1 MVKVGVVSLGC
12 DKNRVD
18 SEIMLYNLKKGGF
31 EITGDPSQADIIIV
45 NTCAFIESA
54 RKESIDTVFEMA
66 KYKNGKC
73 KKLVMTGCMP
83 QKFIDQLFDEFT
95 EVDGFL
101 GTNDYESIADFL
113 KGKNQDLI
121 KDLKEKIRRHS
132 ENLEFERAQEYKK
145 MLDSINHITEKQN
158 VEFKDKINRDFF
170 SFHTRENYIA
180 IALFSYREGI
190 LLSKRSFCYELIGEI
205 NEFVSE
211 IIYQYYSI
219 NAIPNEVI
227 VSNEEIK
234 DNLMDYFENANVFAP
249 TKGKLHDVL
258 DICEINAKEALDEH
272 FLTAK
277 LDDDVLNLL
286 DKLGNILHIKTPTR
300 IELFDNSHLQGTNA
314 IGAMV
319 VFINGIPY
327 KKLYRKFN
335 IQGVNK
341 KDDLSSMRE
350 TLTRRYK
357 RVKEENGE
365 MPDLII
371 VDGGKGQIETALEV
385 KKALNLPFSIA
396 GLVKT
401 SKHRTS
407 ALMDENFNERYNILL
422 DLIDN
427 LANSD
432 IEAYQSY
439 ATEPRAYDGPEMNL
453 PLITENERSFYF
465 YRYQM
470 LAEAKITARMYFRL
484 PSAYSEADTPVDM
497 SNFTVEVTYIDFQG
511 EQVTEVI
518 TSDSF
523 QPEGRVNRVYV
534 DVPFRA
540 PDLRAVVSYV
550 VKENGVEVGPVATI
564 SFENMLAEVVASS
577 NNQSQIDALN
587 SLMAFSD
594 AAYDYLGK

>member
-1 MVKVGVVSLGC
+1 MMNDILKKQIELLPDQPGC
-12 DKNRVD
+12 YLMHNADD
-18 SEIMLYNLKKGGF
+18 EIIYIGKAKNLKKRVSQYFLRMHSGKTAAMVSHVDHF
-31 EITGDPSQADIIIV
+31 ETIITKSEKEALILEMNLIQKNHPRYNILLMDDKHYPYIAIHKNVENPYVSLSRNVKDKKCLYFGPYPNSSAAFEVIDLINKLFPLRKCHNVPKSPCLYYHIGQCLAPCVKPVNKEKYEEIV
-45 NTCAFIESA
+45 DN
-54 RKESIDTVFEMA
+54 
-66 KYKNGKC
+66 
-73 KKLVMTGCMP
+73 
-83 QKFIDQLFDEFT
+83 
-95 EVDGFL
+95 
-101 GTNDYESIADFL
+101 IADFL

-132 ENLEFERAQEYKK
+132 ENLEFERAKEYKK

-234 DNLMDYFENANVFAP
+234 DNLMNYFENANVFAP

-407 ALMDENFNERYNILL
+407 ALMDENFNEYYLDDEKKLFLLLTRMQDEVHRYAITTHIKKRNKSVFNSVFDDVDGIGEKRKEQ
-422 DLIDN
+422 LIKAFPSISELKN
-427 LANSD
+427 
-432 IEAYQSY
+432 
-439 ATEPRAYDGPEMNL
+439 
-453 PLITENERSFYF
+453 
-465 YRYQM
+465 
-470 LAEAKITARMYFRL
+470 AKIEEL
-484 PSAYSEADTPVDM
+484 EQIIPKESAKLLYEKV
-497 SNFTVEVTYIDFQG
+497 
-511 EQVTEVI
+511 
-518 TSDSF
+518 
-523 QPEGRVNRVYV
+523 R
-534 DVPFRA
+534 
-540 PDLRAVVSYV
+540 
-550 VKENGVEVGPVATI
+550 K
-564 SFENMLAEVVASS
+564 
-577 NNQSQIDALN
+577 LN
-587 SLMAFSD
+587 
-594 AAYDYLGK
+594 

>member
-1 MVKVGVVSLGC
+1 MMNDILKKQIELLPDQPGC
-12 DKNRVD
+12 YLMHNADD
-18 SEIMLYNLKKGGF
+18 EIIYIGKAKNLKKRVSQYFLRVHSGKTAAMVSHVDHF
-31 EITGDPSQADIIIV
+31 ETIITKSEKEALILEMNLIQKNHPRYNILLMDDKHYPYIAIHKNVENPYVSLSRNVKDKKCLYFGPYPNSSAAFEVIDLINKLFPLRKCHNVPKSPCLYYHIGQCLAPCVKPVSKEKYEEIV
-45 NTCAFIESA
+45 DN
-54 RKESIDTVFEMA
+54 
-66 KYKNGKC
+66 
-73 KKLVMTGCMP
+73 
-83 QKFIDQLFDEFT
+83 
-95 EVDGFL
+95 
-101 GTNDYESIADFL
+101 IADFL
-113 KGKNQDLI
+113 KGKNQDLV
-121 KDLKEKIRRHS
+121 KDLKEKIRKHS

-234 DNLMDYFENANVFAP
+234 DNLMNYFENANVFAP

-286 DKLGNILHIKTPTR
+286 DKLGKILHMKTPTR

-407 ALMDENFNERYNILL
+407 ALMDENFNEYYLDDEKKLFLLLTRMQDEVHRYAITTHIKKRNKSVFNSVFDDVDGIGEKRKEQ
-422 DLIDN
+422 LIKAFPSISELKN
-427 LANSD
+427 
-432 IEAYQSY
+432 
-439 ATEPRAYDGPEMNL
+439 
-453 PLITENERSFYF
+453 
-465 YRYQM
+465 
-470 LAEAKITARMYFRL
+470 AKIEEL
-484 PSAYSEADTPVDM
+484 EQIIPKESAKLLYEKV
-497 SNFTVEVTYIDFQG
+497 
-511 EQVTEVI
+511 
-518 TSDSF
+518 
-523 QPEGRVNRVYV
+523 R
-534 DVPFRA
+534 
-540 PDLRAVVSYV
+540 
-550 VKENGVEVGPVATI
+550 K
-564 SFENMLAEVVASS
+564 
-577 NNQSQIDALN
+577 LN
-587 SLMAFSD
+587 
-594 AAYDYLGK
+594 

>member
-1 MVKVGVVSLGC
+1 MMNDILKKQIELLPDQPGC
-12 DKNRVD
+12 YLMHNADD
-18 SEIMLYNLKKGGF
+18 EIIYIGKAKNLKKRVSQYFLRVHSGKTAAMVSHVDHF
-31 EITGDPSQADIIIV
+31 ETIITKSEKEALILEMNLIQKNHPRYNILLMDDKHYPYIAIHKNVENPYVSLSRNVKDKKCLYFGPYPNSSAAFEVIDLINKLFPLRKCHNVPKSPCLYYHIGQCLAPCVKPVSKEKYEEIV
-45 NTCAFIESA
+45 DN
-54 RKESIDTVFEMA
+54 
-66 KYKNGKC
+66 
-73 KKLVMTGCMP
+73 
-83 QKFIDQLFDEFT
+83 
-95 EVDGFL
+95 
-101 GTNDYESIADFL
+101 IADFL
-113 KGKNQDLI
+113 KGKNQELV
-121 KDLKEKIRRHS
+121 KDLKEKIRKHS

-180 IALFSYREGI
+180 IALFSYRQGI

-234 DNLMDYFENANVFAP
+234 DNLMNYFENANVFAP

-407 ALMDENFNERYNILL
+407 ALMDENFNEYYLDDEKKLFLLLTRMQDEVHRYAITTHIKKRNKSVFNSVFDDI
-422 DLIDN
+422 DGIGEKRKEQLIKAFPSISELKN
-427 LANSD
+427 
-432 IEAYQSY
+432 
-439 ATEPRAYDGPEMNL
+439 
-453 PLITENERSFYF
+453 
-465 YRYQM
+465 
-470 LAEAKITARMYFRL
+470 AKIEEL
-484 PSAYSEADTPVDM
+484 EQIIPKESAKLLYEKV
-497 SNFTVEVTYIDFQG
+497 
-511 EQVTEVI
+511 
-518 TSDSF
+518 
-523 QPEGRVNRVYV
+523 R
-534 DVPFRA
+534 
-540 PDLRAVVSYV
+540 
-550 VKENGVEVGPVATI
+550 K
-564 SFENMLAEVVASS
+564 
-577 NNQSQIDALN
+577 LN
-587 SLMAFSD
+587 
-594 AAYDYLGK
+594 

>member
-1 MVKVGVVSLGC
+1 MMNDILKKQIELLPDQPGC
-12 DKNRVD
+12 YLMHNADD
-18 SEIMLYNLKKGGF
+18 EIIYIGKAKNLKKRVSQYFLRMHSGKTAAMVSHVDYF
-31 EITGDPSQADIIIV
+31 ETIITKSEKEALILEMNLIQKNHPRYNILLMDDKHYPYIAIHKNVENPYVSLSRNVKDKKCLYFGPYPNSSAAFEVIDLINKLFPLRKCHNVPKSPCLYYHIGQCLAPCVKPVNKEKYEEIV
-45 NTCAFIESA
+45 DN
-54 RKESIDTVFEMA
+54 
-66 KYKNGKC
+66 
-73 KKLVMTGCMP
+73 
-83 QKFIDQLFDEFT
+83 
-95 EVDGFL
+95 
-101 GTNDYESIADFL
+101 IADFL

-227 VSNEEIK
+227 VSNEDIK
-234 DNLMDYFENANVFAP
+234 DNLMNYFENANVFAP

-385 KKALNLPFSIA
+385 KKVLNLPFSIA

-407 ALMDENFNERYNILL
+407 ALMDENFNEYYLDDEKKLFLLLTRMQDEVHRYAITTHIKKRNKSVFNSVFDDVDGIGEKRKEQ
-422 DLIDN
+422 LIKAFPSISELKN
-427 LANSD
+427 
-432 IEAYQSY
+432 
-439 ATEPRAYDGPEMNL
+439 
-453 PLITENERSFYF
+453 
-465 YRYQM
+465 
-470 LAEAKITARMYFRL
+470 AKIEEL
-484 PSAYSEADTPVDM
+484 EQIIPKESAKLLYEKV
-497 SNFTVEVTYIDFQG
+497 
-511 EQVTEVI
+511 
-518 TSDSF
+518 
-523 QPEGRVNRVYV
+523 R
-534 DVPFRA
+534 
-540 PDLRAVVSYV
+540 
-550 VKENGVEVGPVATI
+550 K
-564 SFENMLAEVVASS
+564 
-577 NNQSQIDALN
+577 LN
-587 SLMAFSD
+587 
-594 AAYDYLGK
+594 

>member
-1 MVKVGVVSLGC
+1 MMNDILKKQIELLPDQPGC
-12 DKNRVD
+12 YLMHNADD
-18 SEIMLYNLKKGGF
+18 EIIYIGKAKNLKKRVSQYFLRVHAGKTAAMVSHVDHF
-31 EITGDPSQADIIIV
+31 ETIITKSEKEALILEMNLIQKNHPRYNILLMDDKHYPYIAIHKNVENPYVSLSRNVKDKKCLYFGPYPNSSAAFEVIDLINKLFPLRKCHNVPKSPCLYYHIGQCLAPCVKPVSKEKYEEIV
-45 NTCAFIESA
+45 DN
-54 RKESIDTVFEMA
+54 
-66 KYKNGKC
+66 
-73 KKLVMTGCMP
+73 
-83 QKFIDQLFDEFT
+83 
-95 EVDGFL
+95 
-101 GTNDYESIADFL
+101 IADFL
-113 KGKNQDLI
+113 KGKNQDLV
-121 KDLKEKIRRHS
+121 KDLKEKIRKHS

-180 IALFSYREGI
+180 IALFSYRQGI

-227 VSNEEIK
+227 VSSEEIK
-234 DNLMDYFENANVFAP
+234 DNLMNYFENANVFAP

-286 DKLGNILHIKTPTR
+286 DKLGNILHMKTPTR

-407 ALMDENFNERYNILL
+407 ALMDENFNEYYLDDEKKLFLLLTRMQDEVHRYAITTHIKKRNKSVFNSVFDDVDGIGEKRKEQ
-422 DLIDN
+422 LIKAFPSISELKN
-427 LANSD
+427 
-432 IEAYQSY
+432 
-439 ATEPRAYDGPEMNL
+439 
-453 PLITENERSFYF
+453 
-465 YRYQM
+465 
-470 LAEAKITARMYFRL
+470 AKIEEL
-484 PSAYSEADTPVDM
+484 EQIIPKESAKLLYEKV
-497 SNFTVEVTYIDFQG
+497 
-511 EQVTEVI
+511 
-518 TSDSF
+518 
-523 QPEGRVNRVYV
+523 R
-534 DVPFRA
+534 
-540 PDLRAVVSYV
+540 
-550 VKENGVEVGPVATI
+550 K
-564 SFENMLAEVVASS
+564 
-577 NNQSQIDALN
+577 LN
-587 SLMAFSD
+587 
-594 AAYDYLGK
+594 

>member
-1 MVKVGVVSLGC
+1 MMNDILKKQIELLPDQPGC
-12 DKNRVD
+12 YLMHNADD
-18 SEIMLYNLKKGGF
+18 EIIYIGKAKNLKKRVSQYFLRVHSGKTAAMVSHVDHF
-31 EITGDPSQADIIIV
+31 ETIITKSEKEALILEMNLIQKNHPRYNILLMDDKHYPYIAIHKNVENPYVSLSRNVKDKKCLYFGPYPNSSAAFEVIDLINKLFPLRKCYNVPKSPCLYYHIGQCLAPCVKPVNKEKYEEIV
-45 NTCAFIESA
+45 DN
-54 RKESIDTVFEMA
+54 
-66 KYKNGKC
+66 
-73 KKLVMTGCMP
+73 
-83 QKFIDQLFDEFT
+83 
-95 EVDGFL
+95 
-101 GTNDYESIADFL
+101 IADFL
-113 KGKNQDLI
+113 KGKNQDLV
-121 KDLKEKIRRHS
+121 KDLKEKIRKHS

-180 IALFSYREGI
+180 IALFSYRQGI

-407 ALMDENFNERYNILL
+407 ALMDENFNEYYLDDEKKLFLLLTRMQDEVHRYAITTHIKKRNKSVFNSVFDDVDGIGEKRKEQ
-422 DLIDN
+422 LIKAFPSISELKN
-427 LANSD
+427 
-432 IEAYQSY
+432 
-439 ATEPRAYDGPEMNL
+439 
-453 PLITENERSFYF
+453 
-465 YRYQM
+465 
-470 LAEAKITARMYFRL
+470 AKIEEL
-484 PSAYSEADTPVDM
+484 EQIIPKESAKLLYEKV
-497 SNFTVEVTYIDFQG
+497 
-511 EQVTEVI
+511 
-518 TSDSF
+518 
-523 QPEGRVNRVYV
+523 R
-534 DVPFRA
+534 
-540 PDLRAVVSYV
+540 
-550 VKENGVEVGPVATI
+550 K
-564 SFENMLAEVVASS
+564 
-577 NNQSQIDALN
+577 LN
-587 SLMAFSD
+587 
-594 AAYDYLGK
+594 

>member
-1 MVKVGVVSLGC
+1 MMNDILKKQIELLPDQPGC
-12 DKNRVD
+12 YLMHNADD
-18 SEIMLYNLKKGGF
+18 EIIYIGKAKNLKKRVSQYFLRMHSGKTAAMVSHVDHF
-31 EITGDPSQADIIIV
+31 ETIITKSEKEALILEMNLIQKNHPRYNILLMDDKHYPYIAIHKNVENPYVSLSRNVKDKKCLYFGPYPNSSAAFEVIDLINKLFPLRKCHNVPKSPCLYYHIGQCLAPCVKPVSKEKYEEIV
-45 NTCAFIESA
+45 DN
-54 RKESIDTVFEMA
+54 
-66 KYKNGKC
+66 
-73 KKLVMTGCMP
+73 
-83 QKFIDQLFDEFT
+83 
-95 EVDGFL
+95 
-101 GTNDYESIADFL
+101 IADFL
-113 KGKNQDLI
+113 KGKNQDLV
-121 KDLKEKIRRHS
+121 KDLKEKIRKHS

-158 VEFKDKINRDFF
+158 VEFKDQINRDFF

-180 IALFSYREGI
+180 IALFSYRQGI

-234 DNLMDYFENANVFAP
+234 DNLMNYFENANVFAP

-286 DKLGNILHIKTPTR
+286 DKLGKILHMKTPTR

-407 ALMDENFNERYNILL
+407 ALMDENFNEYYLDDEKKLFLLLTRMQDEVHRYAITTHIKKRNKSVFNSVFDDVDGIGEKRKEQ
-422 DLIDN
+422 LIKAFPSISELKN
-427 LANSD
+427 
-432 IEAYQSY
+432 
-439 ATEPRAYDGPEMNL
+439 
-453 PLITENERSFYF
+453 
-465 YRYQM
+465 
-470 LAEAKITARMYFRL
+470 AKIEEL
-484 PSAYSEADTPVDM
+484 EQIIPKESAKLLYEKV
-497 SNFTVEVTYIDFQG
+497 
-511 EQVTEVI
+511 
-518 TSDSF
+518 
-523 QPEGRVNRVYV
+523 R
-534 DVPFRA
+534 
-540 PDLRAVVSYV
+540 
-550 VKENGVEVGPVATI
+550 K
-564 SFENMLAEVVASS
+564 
-577 NNQSQIDALN
+577 LN
-587 SLMAFSD
+587 
-594 AAYDYLGK
+594 

>member
-1 MVKVGVVSLGC
+1 MMNDILKKQIELLPDQPGC
-12 DKNRVD
+12 YLMHNADD
-18 SEIMLYNLKKGGF
+18 EIIYIGKAKNLKKRVSQYFLRMHSGKTAAMVSHVDHF
-31 EITGDPSQADIIIV
+31 ETIITKSEKEALILEMNLIQKNHPRYNILLMDDKHYPYIAIHKNVENPYVSLSRNVKDKKCLYFGPYPNSSAAFEVIDLINKLFPLRKCHNVPKSPCLYYHIGQCLAPCVKHVNKEKYEEIV
-45 NTCAFIESA
+45 DN
-54 RKESIDTVFEMA
+54 
-66 KYKNGKC
+66 
-73 KKLVMTGCMP
+73 
-83 QKFIDQLFDEFT
+83 
-95 EVDGFL
+95 
-101 GTNDYESIADFL
+101 IADFL

-234 DNLMDYFENANVFAP
+234 DNLMNYFENANVFAP

-407 ALMDENFNERYNILL
+407 ALMDENFNEYYLDNEKKLFLLLTRMQDEVHRYAITTHIKKRNKSVFNSVFDDVDGIGEKRKEQ
-422 DLIDN
+422 LIKAFPSISELKN
-427 LANSD
+427 
-432 IEAYQSY
+432 
-439 ATEPRAYDGPEMNL
+439 
-453 PLITENERSFYF
+453 
-465 YRYQM
+465 
-470 LAEAKITARMYFRL
+470 AKIEEL
-484 PSAYSEADTPVDM
+484 EQIIPKESAKLLYEKV
-497 SNFTVEVTYIDFQG
+497 
-511 EQVTEVI
+511 
-518 TSDSF
+518 
-523 QPEGRVNRVYV
+523 R
-534 DVPFRA
+534 
-540 PDLRAVVSYV
+540 
-550 VKENGVEVGPVATI
+550 K
-564 SFENMLAEVVASS
+564 
-577 NNQSQIDALN
+577 LN
-587 SLMAFSD
+587 
-594 AAYDYLGK
+594 

>member
-1 MVKVGVVSLGC
+1 MMNDILKKQIELLPDQPGC
-12 DKNRVD
+12 YLMHNADD
-18 SEIMLYNLKKGGF
+18 EIIYIGKAKNLKKRVSQYFLRVHSGKTAAMVSHVDHF
-31 EITGDPSQADIIIV
+31 ETIITKSEKEALILEMNLIQKNHPRYNILLMDDKHYPYIAIHKNVENPYVSLSRNVKDKKCLYFGPYPNSSAAFEVIDLINKLFPLRKCHNVPKSPCLYYHIGQCLAPCVKPVSKEKYEEIV
-45 NTCAFIESA
+45 DN
-54 RKESIDTVFEMA
+54 
-66 KYKNGKC
+66 
-73 KKLVMTGCMP
+73 
-83 QKFIDQLFDEFT
+83 
-95 EVDGFL
+95 
-101 GTNDYESIADFL
+101 IADFL
-113 KGKNQDLI
+113 KGKNQDLV
-121 KDLKEKIRRHS
+121 KDLKEKIRKHS

-180 IALFSYREGI
+180 IALFSYRQGI

-234 DNLMDYFENANVFAP
+234 DNLMNYFENANVFAP

-286 DKLGNILHIKTPTR
+286 DKLGNILHMKTPTR

-407 ALMDENFNERYNILL
+407 ALMDENFNEYYLDDEKKLFLLLTRMQDEVHRYAITTHIKKRNKSVFNSVFDDVDGIGEKRKEQ
-422 DLIDN
+422 LIKAFPSISELKN
-427 LANSD
+427 
-432 IEAYQSY
+432 
-439 ATEPRAYDGPEMNL
+439 
-453 PLITENERSFYF
+453 
-465 YRYQM
+465 
-470 LAEAKITARMYFRL
+470 AKIEEL
-484 PSAYSEADTPVDM
+484 EQIIPKESAKLLYEKV
-497 SNFTVEVTYIDFQG
+497 
-511 EQVTEVI
+511 
-518 TSDSF
+518 
-523 QPEGRVNRVYV
+523 R
-534 DVPFRA
+534 
-540 PDLRAVVSYV
+540 
-550 VKENGVEVGPVATI
+550 K
-564 SFENMLAEVVASS
+564 
-577 NNQSQIDALN
+577 LN
-587 SLMAFSD
+587 
-594 AAYDYLGK
+594 

>member
-1 MVKVGVVSLGC
+1 MMNDILKKQIELLPDQPGC
-12 DKNRVD
+12 YLMHNADD
-18 SEIMLYNLKKGGF
+18 EIIYIGKAKNLKKRVSQYFLRVHSGKTAAMVSHVDHF
-31 EITGDPSQADIIIV
+31 ETIITKSEKEALILEMNLIQKNHPRYNILLMDDKHYPYIAIHKNVENPYVSLSRNVKDKKCLYFGPYPNSSAAFEVIDLINKLFPLRKCHNVPKSPCLYYHIGQCLAPCVKPVDKEKYEEIV
-45 NTCAFIESA
+45 DN
-54 RKESIDTVFEMA
+54 
-66 KYKNGKC
+66 
-73 KKLVMTGCMP
+73 
-83 QKFIDQLFDEFT
+83 
-95 EVDGFL
+95 
-101 GTNDYESIADFL
+101 IADFL

-121 KDLKEKIRRHS
+121 KDLKDKIRKNS

-180 IALFSYREGI
+180 IALFSYRQGI

-227 VSNEEIK
+227 VSSEEIK
-234 DNLMDYFENANVFAP
+234 DNLMNYFENANVFAP

-385 KKALNLPFSIA
+385 KKALDLPFSIA

-407 ALMDENFNERYNILL
+407 ALMDENFNEYYLDDEKKLFLLLTRMQDEVHRYAITTHIKKRNKSVFNSVFDDVDGIGEKRKEQ
-422 DLIDN
+422 LIKAFPSISELKN
-427 LANSD
+427 
-432 IEAYQSY
+432 
-439 ATEPRAYDGPEMNL
+439 
-453 PLITENERSFYF
+453 
-465 YRYQM
+465 
-470 LAEAKITARMYFRL
+470 AKIEEL
-484 PSAYSEADTPVDM
+484 EQIIPKESAKLLYEKV
-497 SNFTVEVTYIDFQG
+497 
-511 EQVTEVI
+511 
-518 TSDSF
+518 
-523 QPEGRVNRVYV
+523 R
-534 DVPFRA
+534 
-540 PDLRAVVSYV
+540 
-550 VKENGVEVGPVATI
+550 K
-564 SFENMLAEVVASS
+564 
-577 NNQSQIDALN
+577 LN
-587 SLMAFSD
+587 
-594 AAYDYLGK
+594 

>member
-1 MVKVGVVSLGC
+1 MFPLRKCHNVPKSPCLYYHIGQCLAPCINKVSRDEY
-12 DKNRVD
+12 DK
-18 SEIMLYNLKKGGF
+18 
-31 EITGDPSQADIIIV
+31 IIDNIR
-45 NTCAFIESA
+45 N
-54 RKESIDTVFEMA
+54 
-66 KYKNGKC
+66 
-73 KKLVMTGCMP
+73 
-83 QKFIDQLFDEFT
+83 
-95 EVDGFL
+95 
-101 GTNDYESIADFL
+101 FL
-113 KGKNQDLI
+113 KGKNQELT
-121 KDLKEKIRRHS
+121 KDLKEKIKKCS
-132 ENLEFERAQEYKK
+132 DALEFERAQEFKK

-234 DNLMDYFENANVFAP
+234 DNLMNYFENANVFAP

-314 IGAMV
+314 MGAMV

-407 ALMDENFNERYNILL
+407 ALMDENFNEYYLDDEKKLFLLLTRMQDEVHRYAITTHIKKRNKSVFNSVFDDVDGIGEKRKEQ
-422 DLIDN
+422 LIKAFPSISELKN
-427 LANSD
+427 
-432 IEAYQSY
+432 
-439 ATEPRAYDGPEMNL
+439 
-453 PLITENERSFYF
+453 
-465 YRYQM
+465 
-470 LAEAKITARMYFRL
+470 AKIEEL
-484 PSAYSEADTPVDM
+484 EQIIPKESAKLLYEKV
-497 SNFTVEVTYIDFQG
+497 
-511 EQVTEVI
+511 
-518 TSDSF
+518 
-523 QPEGRVNRVYV
+523 R
-534 DVPFRA
+534 
-540 PDLRAVVSYV
+540 
-550 VKENGVEVGPVATI
+550 K
-564 SFENMLAEVVASS
+564 
-577 NNQSQIDALN
+577 LN
-587 SLMAFSD
+587 
-594 AAYDYLGK
+594 

>member
-1 MVKVGVVSLGC
+1 MMNDILKKQIELLPDQPGC
-12 DKNRVD
+12 YLMHNADD
-18 SEIMLYNLKKGGF
+18 EIIYIGKAKNLKKRVSQYFLRMHSGKTAAMVSHVDHF
-31 EITGDPSQADIIIV
+31 ETIITKSEKEALILEMNLIQKNHPRYNILLMDDKHYPYIAIHKNVENPYVSLSRNVKDKKCLYFGPYPNSSAAFEVIDLINKLFPLRKCHNVPKSPCLYYHIGQCLAPCVKPVNKEKYEEIV
-45 NTCAFIESA
+45 DN
-54 RKESIDTVFEMA
+54 
-66 KYKNGKC
+66 
-73 KKLVMTGCMP
+73 
-83 QKFIDQLFDEFT
+83 
-95 EVDGFL
+95 
-101 GTNDYESIADFL
+101 IADFL

-234 DNLMDYFENANVFAP
+234 DNLMNYFENANVFAP

-277 LDDDVLNLL
+277 LDDDVLILL

-407 ALMDENFNERYNILL
+407 ALMDENFNEYYLDDEKKLFLLLTRMQDEVHRYAITTHIKKRNKSVFNSVFDDVDGIGEKRKEQ
-422 DLIDN
+422 LIKAFPSISELKN
-427 LANSD
+427 
-432 IEAYQSY
+432 
-439 ATEPRAYDGPEMNL
+439 
-453 PLITENERSFYF
+453 
-465 YRYQM
+465 
-470 LAEAKITARMYFRL
+470 AKIEEL
-484 PSAYSEADTPVDM
+484 EQIIPKESAKLLYEKV
-497 SNFTVEVTYIDFQG
+497 
-511 EQVTEVI
+511 
-518 TSDSF
+518 
-523 QPEGRVNRVYV
+523 R
-534 DVPFRA
+534 
-540 PDLRAVVSYV
+540 
-550 VKENGVEVGPVATI
+550 K
-564 SFENMLAEVVASS
+564 
-577 NNQSQIDALN
+577 LN
-587 SLMAFSD
+587 
-594 AAYDYLGK
+594 

>member
-1 MVKVGVVSLGC
+1 MMNEILKKQIELLPDQPGC
-12 DKNRVD
+12 YLMHNADD
-18 SEIMLYNLKKGGF
+18 EIIYIGKAKNLKKRVSQYFLRVHSGKTAAMVSHVDHF
-31 EITGDPSQADIIIV
+31 ETIITKSEKEALILEMNLIQKNHPRYNILLMDDKHYPYIAIHKNVENPYVSLSRNVKDKKCLYFGPYPNSSAAFEVIDLINKLFPLRKCHNVPKSPCLYYHIGQCLAPCVKPVSKEKYEEIV
-45 NTCAFIESA
+45 DN
-54 RKESIDTVFEMA
+54 
-66 KYKNGKC
+66 
-73 KKLVMTGCMP
+73 
-83 QKFIDQLFDEFT
+83 
-95 EVDGFL
+95 
-101 GTNDYESIADFL
+101 IADFL
-113 KGKNQDLI
+113 KGKNQDLV
-121 KDLKEKIRRHS
+121 KDLKEKIRKHS

-180 IALFSYREGI
+180 IALFSYRQGI

-234 DNLMDYFENANVFAP
+234 DNLMNYFENANVFAP

-365 MPDLII
+365 MPDLIL

-385 KKALNLPFSIA
+385 KKSLNLPFSIA

-407 ALMDENFNERYNILL
+407 ALMDENFNEYYLDDEKKLFLLLTRMQDEVHRYAITTHIKKRNKSVFNSVFDDVDGIGEKRKEQ
-422 DLIDN
+422 LIKAFPSISELKN
-427 LANSD
+427 
-432 IEAYQSY
+432 
-439 ATEPRAYDGPEMNL
+439 
-453 PLITENERSFYF
+453 
-465 YRYQM
+465 
-470 LAEAKITARMYFRL
+470 AKIEEL
-484 PSAYSEADTPVDM
+484 EQIIPKESAKLLYEKV
-497 SNFTVEVTYIDFQG
+497 
-511 EQVTEVI
+511 
-518 TSDSF
+518 
-523 QPEGRVNRVYV
+523 R
-534 DVPFRA
+534 
-540 PDLRAVVSYV
+540 
-550 VKENGVEVGPVATI
+550 K
-564 SFENMLAEVVASS
+564 
-577 NNQSQIDALN
+577 LN
-587 SLMAFSD
+587 
-594 AAYDYLGK
+594 

>member
-1 MVKVGVVSLGC
+1 MMNDILKKQIELLPDQPGC
-12 DKNRVD
+12 YLMHNADD
-18 SEIMLYNLKKGGF
+18 EIIYIGKAKNLKKRVSQYFLRVHSGKTAAMVSHVDHF
-31 EITGDPSQADIIIV
+31 ETIITKSEKEALILEMNLIQKNHPRYNILLMDDKHYPYIAIHKNVENPYVSLSRNVKDKKCLYFGPYPNSSAAFEVIDLINKLFPLRKCHNVPKSPCLYYHIGQCLAPCVKPVDKEKYEEIV
-45 NTCAFIESA
+45 DN
-54 RKESIDTVFEMA
+54 
-66 KYKNGKC
+66 
-73 KKLVMTGCMP
+73 
-83 QKFIDQLFDEFT
+83 
-95 EVDGFL
+95 
-101 GTNDYESIADFL
+101 IAVFL

-121 KDLKEKIRRHS
+121 KDLKDKIRKHS

-180 IALFSYREGI
+180 IALFSYRQGI

-234 DNLMDYFENANVFAP
+234 DNLMNYFENANVFAP

-286 DKLGNILHIKTPTR
+286 DKLGKILHMKTPTR

-407 ALMDENFNERYNILL
+407 ALMDENFNEYYLDDEKKLFLLLTRMQDEVHRYAITTHIKKRNKSVFNSVFDDVDGIGEKRKEQ
-422 DLIDN
+422 LIKAFPSISELKN
-427 LANSD
+427 
-432 IEAYQSY
+432 
-439 ATEPRAYDGPEMNL
+439 
-453 PLITENERSFYF
+453 
-465 YRYQM
+465 
-470 LAEAKITARMYFRL
+470 AKIEEL
-484 PSAYSEADTPVDM
+484 EQIIPKESAKLLHEKV
-497 SNFTVEVTYIDFQG
+497 
-511 EQVTEVI
+511 
-518 TSDSF
+518 
-523 QPEGRVNRVYV
+523 R
-534 DVPFRA
+534 
-540 PDLRAVVSYV
+540 
-550 VKENGVEVGPVATI
+550 K
-564 SFENMLAEVVASS
+564 
-577 NNQSQIDALN
+577 LN
-587 SLMAFSD
+587 
-594 AAYDYLGK
+594 

>member
-1 MVKVGVVSLGC
+1 MMNDILKKQIELLPDQPGC
-12 DKNRVD
+12 YLMHNADD
-18 SEIMLYNLKKGGF
+18 EIIYIGKAKNLKKRVSQYFLRMHSGKTAAMVSHVDHF
-31 EITGDPSQADIIIV
+31 ETIITKSEKEALILEMNLIQKNHPRYNILLMDDKHYPYIAIHKNVENPYVSLSRNVKDKKCLYFGPYPNSSAAFEVIDLINKLFPLRKCHNVPKSPCLYYHIGQCLAPCVKPVSKEKYEEIV
-45 NTCAFIESA
+45 DN
-54 RKESIDTVFEMA
+54 
-66 KYKNGKC
+66 
-73 KKLVMTGCMP
+73 
-83 QKFIDQLFDEFT
+83 
-95 EVDGFL
+95 
-101 GTNDYESIADFL
+101 IADFL
-113 KGKNQDLI
+113 KGKNQDLV
-121 KDLKEKIRRHS
+121 KDLKEKIRKHS

-227 VSNEEIK
+227 VSNEEIR
-234 DNLMDYFENANVFAP
+234 DNLMNYFENANVFAP

-407 ALMDENFNERYNILL
+407 ALMDENFNEYYLDDEKKLFLLLTRMQDEVHRYAITTHIKKRNKSVFNSVFDDVDGIGEKRKEQ
-422 DLIDN
+422 LIKAFPSISELKN
-427 LANSD
+427 
-432 IEAYQSY
+432 
-439 ATEPRAYDGPEMNL
+439 
-453 PLITENERSFYF
+453 
-465 YRYQM
+465 
-470 LAEAKITARMYFRL
+470 AKIEEL
-484 PSAYSEADTPVDM
+484 EQIIPKESAKLLYEKV
-497 SNFTVEVTYIDFQG
+497 
-511 EQVTEVI
+511 
-518 TSDSF
+518 
-523 QPEGRVNRVYV
+523 R
-534 DVPFRA
+534 
-540 PDLRAVVSYV
+540 
-550 VKENGVEVGPVATI
+550 K
-564 SFENMLAEVVASS
+564 
-577 NNQSQIDALN
+577 LN
-587 SLMAFSD
+587 
-594 AAYDYLGK
+594 

>member
-1 MVKVGVVSLGC
+1 MMNDILKKQIELLPDQPGC
-12 DKNRVD
+12 YLMHNADD
-18 SEIMLYNLKKGGF
+18 EIIYIGKAKNLKKRVSQYFLRMHSGKTAAMVSHVDHF
-31 EITGDPSQADIIIV
+31 ETIITKSEKEALILEMNLIQKNHPRYNILLMDDKHYPYIAIHKNVENPYVSLSRNVKDKKCLYFGPYPNSSAAFEVIDLINKLFPLRKCHNVPKSPCLYYHIGQCLAPCVKPVSKGKYEEIV
-45 NTCAFIESA
+45 DN
-54 RKESIDTVFEMA
+54 
-66 KYKNGKC
+66 
-73 KKLVMTGCMP
+73 
-83 QKFIDQLFDEFT
+83 
-95 EVDGFL
+95 
-101 GTNDYESIADFL
+101 IADFL
-113 KGKNQDLI
+113 KGKNQDLV
-121 KDLKEKIRRHS
+121 KDLKEKIRKHS

-234 DNLMDYFENANVFAP
+234 DNLMNYFENANVFAP

-407 ALMDENFNERYNILL
+407 ALMDENFNEYYLDDEKKLFLLLTRMQDEVHRYAITTHIKKRNKSVFNSVFDDVDGIGEKRKEQ
-422 DLIDN
+422 LIKAFPSISELKN
-427 LANSD
+427 
-432 IEAYQSY
+432 
-439 ATEPRAYDGPEMNL
+439 
-453 PLITENERSFYF
+453 
-465 YRYQM
+465 
-470 LAEAKITARMYFRL
+470 AKIEEL
-484 PSAYSEADTPVDM
+484 EQIIPKESAKLLYEKV
-497 SNFTVEVTYIDFQG
+497 
-511 EQVTEVI
+511 
-518 TSDSF
+518 
-523 QPEGRVNRVYV
+523 R
-534 DVPFRA
+534 
-540 PDLRAVVSYV
+540 
-550 VKENGVEVGPVATI
+550 K
-564 SFENMLAEVVASS
+564 
-577 NNQSQIDALN
+577 LN
-587 SLMAFSD
+587 
-594 AAYDYLGK
+594 

>member
-1 MVKVGVVSLGC
+1 MMNEILKKQIELLPDQPGC
-12 DKNRVD
+12 YLMHNADD
-18 SEIMLYNLKKGGF
+18 EIIYIGKAKNLKKRVSQYFLRVHSGKTAAMVSHVDHF
-31 EITGDPSQADIIIV
+31 ETIITKSEKEALILEMNLIQKNHPRYNILLMDDKHYPYIAIHKNVENPYVSLSRNVKDKKCLYFGPYPNSSAAFEVIDLINKLFPLRKCHNVPKSPCLYYHIGQCLAPCVKPVSKEKYEEIV
-45 NTCAFIESA
+45 DN
-54 RKESIDTVFEMA
+54 
-66 KYKNGKC
+66 
-73 KKLVMTGCMP
+73 
-83 QKFIDQLFDEFT
+83 
-95 EVDGFL
+95 
-101 GTNDYESIADFL
+101 IADFL
-113 KGKNQDLI
+113 KGKNQDLV
-121 KDLKEKIRRHS
+121 KDLKEKIRKHS

-180 IALFSYREGI
+180 IALFSYRQGI

-234 DNLMDYFENANVFAP
+234 DNLMNYFENANVFAP

-407 ALMDENFNERYNILL
+407 ALMDENFNEYYLDDEKKLFLLLTRMQDEVHRYAITTHIKKRNKSVFNSVFDDVDGIGEKRKEQ
-422 DLIDN
+422 LIKAFPSISELKN
-427 LANSD
+427 
-432 IEAYQSY
+432 
-439 ATEPRAYDGPEMNL
+439 
-453 PLITENERSFYF
+453 
-465 YRYQM
+465 
-470 LAEAKITARMYFRL
+470 AKIEEL
-484 PSAYSEADTPVDM
+484 EQIIPKESAKLLYEKV
-497 SNFTVEVTYIDFQG
+497 
-511 EQVTEVI
+511 
-518 TSDSF
+518 
-523 QPEGRVNRVYV
+523 R
-534 DVPFRA
+534 
-540 PDLRAVVSYV
+540 
-550 VKENGVEVGPVATI
+550 K
-564 SFENMLAEVVASS
+564 
-577 NNQSQIDALN
+577 LN
-587 SLMAFSD
+587 
-594 AAYDYLGK
+594 

>member
-1 MVKVGVVSLGC
+1 MMNDILKKQIELLPDQPGC
-12 DKNRVD
+12 YLMHNADD
-18 SEIMLYNLKKGGF
+18 EIIYIGKAKNLKKRVSQYFLRVHSGKTAAMVSHVDHF
-31 EITGDPSQADIIIV
+31 ETIITKSEKEALILEMNLIQKNHPRYNILLMDDKHYPYIAIHKNVENPYVSLSRNVKDKKCLYFGPYPNSSAAFEVIDLINKLFPLRKCHNVPKSPCLYYHIGQCLAPCVKPVSKEKYEEIV
-45 NTCAFIESA
+45 DN
-54 RKESIDTVFEMA
+54 
-66 KYKNGKC
+66 
-73 KKLVMTGCMP
+73 
-83 QKFIDQLFDEFT
+83 
-95 EVDGFL
+95 
-101 GTNDYESIADFL
+101 IADFL
-113 KGKNQDLI
+113 KGKNQDLV
-121 KDLKEKIRRHS
+121 KDLKEKIRKHS

-180 IALFSYREGI
+180 IALFSYRQGI

-234 DNLMDYFENANVFAP
+234 DNLMNYFENANVFAP

-319 VFINGIPY
+319 VFINGMPY

-407 ALMDENFNERYNILL
+407 ALMDENFNEYYLDDEKKLFLLLTRMQDEVHRYAITTHIKKRNKSVFNSVFDDI
-422 DLIDN
+422 DGIGEKRKEQLIKAFPSISELKN
-427 LANSD
+427 
-432 IEAYQSY
+432 
-439 ATEPRAYDGPEMNL
+439 
-453 PLITENERSFYF
+453 
-465 YRYQM
+465 
-470 LAEAKITARMYFRL
+470 AKIEEL
-484 PSAYSEADTPVDM
+484 EQIIPKESAKLLYEKV
-497 SNFTVEVTYIDFQG
+497 
-511 EQVTEVI
+511 
-518 TSDSF
+518 
-523 QPEGRVNRVYV
+523 R
-534 DVPFRA
+534 
-540 PDLRAVVSYV
+540 
-550 VKENGVEVGPVATI
+550 K
-564 SFENMLAEVVASS
+564 
-577 NNQSQIDALN
+577 LN
-587 SLMAFSD
+587 
-594 AAYDYLGK
+594 